1 MTTQRASTSALI
13 RLSLETKE
21 QLEALKIHP
30 RESYNDVI
38 KRLLEFVYSDGL
50 EDEAQT
56 DLESFDTEMR

>member
-1 MTTQRASTSALI
+1 MTTQRVNTSALI

>member
-1 MTTQRASTSALI
+1 MTTQRVNTSALI

-56 DLESFDTEMR
+56 DLESFETEMR